1 MKNKLKPLVKEAK
14 KTAQKAIQLTL
25 VAQLKDITAKFAVG
39 SKKLDKQIQ
48 KEAKKLAKK
57 FAKDIKIDTATLVK
71 VDDQPKAIEAPK
83 AAPAKTKTTAEPVVK
98 KTTAKTAAL

>member
-14 KTAQKAIQLTL
+14 KTAQKSLQQTL
-25 VAQLKDITAKFAVG
+25 IAQLKEATDKFGVA
-39 SKKLDKQIQ
+39 SKKLDKKIE

-71 VDDQPKAIEAPK
+71 ADEPKASDTAKP
-83 AAPAKTKTTAEPVVK
+83 AAPAKAKTTPAPKKAETVV
-98 KTTAKTAAL
+98 TAS